1 MNVKNNFASLWQ
13 FHTSQREEEL
23 LLPVPAAD
31 TNLAVPLIGSC
42 TQLSSEDLGTGW
54 ETRASCACPRCTPCP
69 SPSFYS
75 SRCAAW
81 FRTRTCFKACEDV
94 NSDQA
99 IPGQF
104 MHSHSQNVL
113 QEFGIP
119 SALLDLPV
127 AIRAEFKFPKKPG
140 TASLTQI
147 FSIDDKKN
155 L

>member
-1 MNVKNNFASLWQ
+1 M
-13 FHTSQREEEL
+13 
-23 LLPVPAAD
+23 
-31 TNLAVPLIGSC
+31 
-42 TQLSSEDLGTGW
+42 
-54 ETRASCACPRCTPCP
+54 
-69 SPSFYS
+69 
-75 SRCAAW
+75 
-81 FRTRTCFKACEDV
+81 

-127 AIRAEFKFPKKPG
+127 AIKAEFKFPKKPG

-147 FSIDDKKN
+147 FSIDDKKI